1 MIIFKNYTFTWWQV
15 VIFKVCLLSLGIAI
29 GAYWA
34 DFFVSYIRTLLT
46 LAVFA
51 GIYLVYISFRS

>member
-1 MIIFKNYTFTWWQV
+1 M
-15 VIFKVCLLSLGIAI
+15 IFKVCLLSLGIAI

-46 LAVFA
+46 LAVFT
-51 GIYLVYISFRS
+51 GIYLAYISFRS